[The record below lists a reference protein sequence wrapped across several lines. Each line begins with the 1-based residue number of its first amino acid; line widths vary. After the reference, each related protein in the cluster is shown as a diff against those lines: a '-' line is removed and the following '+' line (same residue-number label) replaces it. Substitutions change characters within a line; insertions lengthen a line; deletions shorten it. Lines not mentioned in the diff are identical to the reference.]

1 MIALS
6 PKPAALPFLLMGWA
20 VLWAVAMAVPG
31 SPAGTLPC
39 QLAICLPLAAMFGLP
54 HGATDW
60 WLAAERLPAR
70 LGAARGRYW
79 ALWFSAIYLL
89 GSLAAV
95 ALIMVAPALAL
106 ILFIAGSVWH
116 WGVFDARAHGLGNSP
131 YAWMACA
138 LPPIAAPLAFRPHD
152 SALLLHALGV
162 AATPLQIAEAGFA
175 GLLVAAAAL
184 TQLRKPPRALGRE
197 LAVLLVMC
205 AIAPPLAAFAGYFCL
220 VHSPRQ
226 VAALQV
232 RGQTAPVLLVAAAA
246 ALLIAVPLLIA
257 IHSGA
262 LAPGQA
268 AIQSVFWGLA
278 VLTLPHALCG
288 WLLGAPP
295 PAVSISPD
303 PPKGIS
309 V

>member
-116 WGVFDARAHGLGNSP
+116 WGVFDARAHGLANSP
-131 YAWMACA
+131 YAWLACA

-152 SALLLHALGV
+152 SALLLQALGV

-175 GLLVAAAAL
+175 GLLLAAAAL
-184 TQLRKPPRALGRE
+184 TQLRKPPCALGRE
-197 LAVLLVMC
+197 LVVLLVMC
-205 AIAPPLAAFAGYFCL
+205 AIAPPLAAFCGVFLPGAFAAPGRRPAGAGPDRRGAAGGRGGGAADRGAVADRHPFRRAGAEPGRYPVGVL
-220 VHSPRQ
+220 GPGRTD
-226 VAALQV
+226 VAARAVWL
-232 RGQTAPVLLVAAAA
+232 AARRPAA
-246 ALLIAVPLLIA
+246 GCFLFP
-257 IHSGA
+257 
-262 LAPGQA
+262 
-268 AIQSVFWGLA
+268 
-278 VLTLPHALCG
+278 
-288 WLLGAPP
+288 
-295 PAVSISPD
+295 
-303 PPKGIS
+303 
-309 V
+309 